1 MVFLDE
7 PEPFYKGL
15 GILDRT
21 AGGALDDVVDQQEEA
36 DLVVLLLQTAGV
48 DNHSAGFAPE
58 GILWLREGVVAAVLN
73 R

>member
-36 DLVVLLLQTAGV
+36 DLVVFFYKSRV
-48 DNHSAGFAPE
+48 
-58 GILWLREGVVAAVLN
+58 
-73 R
+73 